1 MVVLVHGLV
10 ISSRYVEPLARALAD
25 NGYRVLA
32 PDLPGYG
39 ESATGT
45 PRRVLSVEQLA
56 DVLDLWL
63 SACAIDKATFIG
75 DSFQLPDCSRPWP
88 CATRAGGAPGAAG
101 RLDRQRAACCPALAC
116 RRDRRRERQR
126 SSAVA
131 ACRPPR
137 PASGRV
143 LGQRRSTCAPA
154 SACHRSCRGGYPL
167 QGAAALLFT

>member
-1 MVVLVHGLV
+1 M
-10 ISSRYVEPLARALAD
+10 EPLARALAD

-75 DSFQLPDCSRPWP
+75 NSYGCQILTALAVRHPQRVERLVLMASDTAPECGPPHGGHQGLLDFPAGGQ
-88 CATRAGGAPGAAG
+88 RAGG
-101 RLDRQRAACCPALAC
+101 RA
-116 RRDRRRERQR
+116 
-126 SSAVA
+126 SV
-131 ACRPPR
+131 
-137 PASGRV
+137 
-143 LGQRRSTCAPA
+143 
-154 SACHRSCRGGYPL
+154 
-167 QGAAALLFT
+167 